1 MTIHSIDQIRLVCF
15 DVDHTLLSEEQQLLP
30 TTEDILRKLQA
41 RDIKIILATGKNLG
55 ATRDIVDLLKL
66 DDPLIFANGSLIQYR
81 NGEVFSQKE
90 LEPERTQQILQLGDS
105 RGMDMMLYVT
115 NDTIIKEGGKFSHA
129 LDKYGSPKSREI
141 TQWQDLGSDLNHI
154 LKIVFIDEDHSKLI
168 VMKQILEKNIS
179 DGIEICFSLPILLEI
194 QPAGVNKGSALEEV
208 AQFLKFPREALI
220 AFGDGNNDIE
230 MIKFA
235 GIGVALENATPE
247 LKKAANY
254 VVPSNNEEGPVQ
266 FLKDFFNLQ

>member
-1 MTIHSIDQIRLVCF
+1 MAIHSTDQIRLVCF

-30 TTEDILRKLQA
+30 TTEDTLRKLQA
-41 RDIKIILATGKNLG
+41 RDVKVILATGKNLG

-81 NGEVFSQKE
+81 NGEVLSQKE
-90 LEPERTQQILQLGDS
+90 LEAEHTRQILQLGDA

-115 NDTIIKEGGKFSHA
+115 NDTIVKAGGKFLHA
-129 LDKYGSPKSREI
+129 LDKYGSPKSKEVAH
-141 TQWQDLGSDLNHI
+141 WQELGTDLDHI
-154 LKIVFIDEDHSKLI
+154 LKIVFIDEDHNKLI
-168 VMKQILEKNIS
+168 EMKRILEKNIS
-179 DGIEICFSLPILLEI
+179 DGIENCFSLPILLEI

-208 AQFLKFPREALI
+208 AQFLKIPREALI

-230 MIKFA
+230 MIQFA
-235 GIGVALENATPE
+235 GIGVALENATPD

-254 VVPSNNEEGPVQ
+254 VVPSNNEEGPAQ
-266 FLKDFFNLQ
+266 FLRNFFNLQ